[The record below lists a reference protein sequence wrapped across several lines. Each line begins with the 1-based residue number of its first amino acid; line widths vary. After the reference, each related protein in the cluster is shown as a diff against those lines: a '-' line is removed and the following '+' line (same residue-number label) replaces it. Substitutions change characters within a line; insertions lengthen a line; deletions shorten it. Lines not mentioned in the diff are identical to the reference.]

1 VRSAISTTSDTD
13 VVPESPPYDGT
24 GGLVWVRDD
33 HLVVWHT
40 VEHAA
45 AGLRD
50 VIDVLAGTTCVEVVI
65 SPSQLKNL
73 RGHNRSA
80 GENNA
85 RFDAFALSFGA
96 LRSTAAEDN
105 W

>member
-1 VRSAISTTSDTD
+1 VGSAISTTSDTD
-13 VVPESPPYDGT
+13 VVPESLPYDGT

-33 HLVVWHT
+33 HRVVRHT
-40 VEHAA
+40 IEHPA
-45 AGLRD
+45 AGLRE

-73 RGHNRSA
+73 RGHDGSV

-85 RFDAFALSFGA
+85 RFDLFALCCGT
-96 LRSTAAEDN
+96 LRSTAADDN